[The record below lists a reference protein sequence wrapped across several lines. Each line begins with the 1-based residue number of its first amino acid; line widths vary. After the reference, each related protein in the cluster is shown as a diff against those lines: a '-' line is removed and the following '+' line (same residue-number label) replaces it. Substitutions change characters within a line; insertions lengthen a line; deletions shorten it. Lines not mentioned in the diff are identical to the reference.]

1 MSSWLFS
8 IGWLR
13 FTVPTSTVEIIKTV
27 LAEGDWIRDEKG
39 YEGYREVWFCRGND
53 SGYGRIATG
62 AKRNPREVHVDLSQ
76 ELISHWT
83 FDKFHALAEWVLE
96 HDGHFGRIDVALDDR
111 LGIIDVDGVYEAVVK
126 GHCVSHFRQCQ
137 IIGGLDVP
145 SGLDRGKTLALGS
158 RQSDTYLRIYD
169 KAAEQ
174 QAKGKTADGPWMRW
188 EMEWKSRRAQA
199 VGLALGSLD
208 GDSFRKYIVGVFRT
222 AVDFR
227 DCTRADDPKDRYY
240 APLLTWWQ
248 TLTDGMQRAT
258 LHIVTTVRKIEH
270 VKRWA
275 EKSLAPMLGLLCAHP
290 EAGER
295 WLVKTIVN
303 GVDRWRSK
311 HVSLL
316 QDGQDLAKTTHRLR
330 WWNPR
335 DGFSAA
341 YSTETA

>member
-13 FTVPTSTVEIIKTV
+13 FTVPTSTVEILKTV
-27 LAEGDWIRDEKG
+27 LGEGDWIRDEKG
-39 YEGYREVWFCRGND
+39 YEGYREVWCCRGND

-83 FDKFHALAEWVLE
+83 FEKFHKLAQWVLE

-169 KAAEQ
+169 KAAEC
-174 QAKGKTADGPWMRW
+174 TC
-188 EMEWKSRRAQA
+188 EMSPHRASRRAQA

-258 LHIVTTVRKIEH
+258 LHIVTTVRRIEH